1 MKKDILK
8 YACINSLLTAGY
20 IWLVA
25 SFLFYGPQ
33 YFDFAGKP
41 DTVFAP
47 IMILMLFVF
56 SAAITATLVMGRPVL
71 WYLDGKKR
79 EAVSL
84 FLYTLAAFFVIMLSA
99 FVVLVTTA
107 I

>member
-8 YACINSLLTAGY
+8 YAFINSLLTALY
-20 IWLVA
+20 IGLVA
-25 SFLFYGPQ
+25 SFVFYVPH
-33 YFDFAGKP
+33 YFLLDGKP

-47 IMILMLFVF
+47 MIMLMLFVF
-56 SAAITATLVMGRPVL
+56 SAAITSGLVLGRPVL

-84 FLYTLAAFFVIMLSA
+84 FLSTLLVFFIIMLLA
-99 FVVLVTTA
+99 FTVLVTTA
-107 I
+107 